1 MSKDSQL
8 ELLLKIQ
15 AIGIN
20 IVTCGNCGTI
30 ILVKC
35 NEEEHYCFDCEES
48 GEPSN
53 FPDLF
58 YEGWKGE
65 NK

>member
-30 ILVKC
+30 ILVKWKR
-35 NEEEHYCFDCEES
+35 EEYYCYECDKS
-48 GEPSN
+48 GEPCD

-65 NK
+65 DN